1 MPYFDHNATTPLDP
15 IARETWLRANDEHWH
30 NPSSL
35 YRDAAKARIRMDNA
49 RARLAEYLGAAEK
62 EIVFTSGATESVHA
76 ALAHLAAQAGPEAE
90 IAVNRTEHSAVLS
103 AARRWFGSRI
113 RWLNTDRNGVLLWP
127 ELEEKARGSHAVV
140 VMAANNETGAIQPWE
155 KIAEFCGRHHL
166 PYVCDAAQWL
176 GKLPCGGLAEADWV
190 FGSGHKFGAPK
201 GVGFL
206 KISSSARAFSTQPG
220 GAQENGHRGG
230 TEDLPSIWAMVEI
243 LAEAEH
249 RKVLLESERLTWRK
263 QFEDQVT
270 REIAGVRV
278 IGAEADRL
286 WNTVSLL
293 MPFGASQRWIAQL
306 DKLGFQIS
314 NGSACAT
321 RKEESSHVIA
331 AMGYSG
337 DDAQRILRISS
348 GWETKRT
355 DWTALAE
362 ALTAVA
368 PDLKATEATGVI
380 KV

>member
-1 MPYFDHNATTPLDP
+1 MPYFDHNATTPLAP
-15 IARETWLRANDEHWH
+15 TARDVWLRANDEHWQ

-35 YRDAAKARIRMDNA
+35 YRDAAKARIRLDHA

-62 EIVFTSGATESVHA
+62 EIVFTSGATESAHA
-76 ALAHLAAQAGPEAE
+76 ALAHLAAQAGPGAE

-113 RWLNTDRNGVLLWP
+113 RWINTDRQGVVQWN
-127 ELEEKARGSHAVV
+127 ELEQKARGAAAVV
-140 VMAANNETGAIQPWE
+140 VMAANNETGTIQPWE
-155 KIAEFCGRHHL
+155 KIADFCGRIQV

-176 GKLPCGGLAEADWV
+176 GKLPSGGLGEADWT

-206 KISSSARAFSTQPG
+206 KIPVSARAFSTQPG

-230 TEDLPSIWAMVEI
+230 TEDLPSIWAMVEM

-249 RKVLLESERLTWRK
+249 RKVLFESERVTWRT
-263 QFEDQVT
+263 QFEHQVVRT
-270 REIAGVRV
+270 ISGARVIAG
-278 IGAEADRL
+278 ETDRL

-293 MPFGASQRWIAQL
+293 TPFGASQRWIAKL

-331 AMGYSG
+331 AMGYSA
-337 DDAQRILRISS
+337 DEAQRVLRISS
-348 GWETKRT
+348 SWETT
-355 DWTALAE
+355 LADWMALAD
-362 ALTAVA
+362 ALAKVA
-368 PDLKATEATGVI
+368 PELSATETSDVI